1 MHYLSIDHLI
11 IGAFLLIT
19 LIIGLRAGRGI
30 KDIREYA
37 IANKQFG
44 TVALTI
50 TYLVTNIAGASVFHT
65 AGLFLTAVF

>member
-11 IGAFLLIT
+11 VGSFLLLT
-19 LIIGLRAGRGI
+19 LLIGLRAGRGI

-44 TVALTI
+44 TGALTLTLVA
-50 TYLVTNIAGASVFHT
+50 TYIG
-65 AGLFLTAVF
+65 G